1 MSRKEDDVSRRTS
14 RALPALVLGLLLP
27 VLACKKSETSTASS
41 PGTAPVSATESA
53 PAAVRVTDVQIG
65 KALGADNK
73 IPAPTDTFAPKDTIF
88 VSVATDGA
96 APSATIYAKWTY
108 QDGQT
113 IKTDSRTIAPTGPA
127 VTEFSIQKPEGWP
140 KGGYKVDISID
151 GQAAASS
158 RSFRVE

>member
-1 MSRKEDDVSRRTS
+1 MRRVENDVPRRIS
-14 RALPALVLGLLLP
+14 RALPALALTLLLP
-27 VLACKKSETSTASS
+27 VSACTKTETSTQSR

-53 PAAVRVTDVQIG
+53 PAAVKVTDVQVG
-65 KALGADNK
+65 KALGGDKK

-113 IKTDSRTIAPTGPA
+113 VKTDSRTIAPTGPA
-127 VTEFSIQKPEGWP
+127 VTEFSIQNPEGWRR
-140 KGGYKVDISID
+140 GGYKVDISID

-158 RSFRVE
+158 KSFRVE